1 MHQVAAVATMG
12 EENEVEK
19 PSTREAGETA
29 AAMDKV
35 RLPRSLLPWFSAD
48 SAQHYQYEH
57 LLCLPDW
64 RLGLPTGPP
73 ARLPCPPVGACRRS
87 CGLVLLLPLPCPAL
101 QVTDVHEE
109 KEMRSKVDK
118 SKVQQAMA
126 KLAAEQAARAEATR
140 LREKELAA
148 VKAGGGV
155 CACARALI

>member
-1 MHQVAAVATMG
+1 MG

-29 AAMDKV
+29 AAMDK
-35 RLPRSLLPWFSAD
+35 
-48 SAQHYQYEH
+48 
-57 LLCLPDW
+57 
-64 RLGLPTGPP
+64 
-73 ARLPCPPVGACRRS
+73 
-87 CGLVLLLPLPCPAL
+87 
-101 QVTDVHEE
+101 VTDVHEE

-148 VKAGGGV
+148 VKVAKDDV
-155 CACARALI
+155 ELLAQQFDLDKKRAERCLREAKGDVHAAMHELLRV

>member
-29 AAMDKV
+29 AAMDK
-35 RLPRSLLPWFSAD
+35 
-48 SAQHYQYEH
+48 
-57 LLCLPDW
+57 
-64 RLGLPTGPP
+64 
-73 ARLPCPPVGACRRS
+73 
-87 CGLVLLLPLPCPAL
+87 
-101 QVTDVHEE
+101 VTDVHEE

-148 VKAGGGV
+148 VKVAKDDIELLTQQFDLDKKKAERCLREAKGDV
-155 CACARALI
+155 RAAMHELLRV